1 MEEIWKDIPNFENLY
16 QISNYGRLK
25 SFRRNKNGI
34 ILKNTNKKGGYFSI
48 ILYNKN
54 CNLHIRIHRLVAQAF
69 VPNPNNLPQ
78 VNHIDG
84 NKQNNYYKNLEW
96 CTSKQNFEHSKK
108 LGLWEYNH
116 PYKCKKICQYDLQG
130 NFICEYENGEDAHRK
145 TGVCSRNIL
154 RVANKEPFNNK
165 GSVRKQAGGYI
176 WRFKD
181 DNN

>member
-25 SFRRNKNGI
+25 SFRKNKNGR

-54 CNLHIRIHRLVAQAF
+54 CNLHTRIHRLVAQAF

-108 LGLWEYNH
+108 TGLWKYNH

-130 NFICEYENGEDAHRK
+130 NFICEYENAKDAHRK